1 MTVVIDAS
9 VVVAAIVDSGETS
22 RWAEH
27 ILAKGELVAPHLML
41 AEATSA
47 LRRAELASEISPDTA
62 ALAVRDLV
70 DLPVAF
76 YPFEPFATR
85 VWNLR
90 QTITAYDAWYVAVAE
105 SLDAPL
111 ATLDAKLSRAP
122 GTTCRFEVPGF

>member
-22 RWAEH
+22 RWAER

-41 AEATSA
+41 AEATNA
-47 LRRAELASEISPDTA
+47 LRRAELTSEISPDTA

-122 GTTCRFEVPGF
+122 GTTCRFELPAS